1 MHITVFGANF
11 PLGERVVHQC
21 LNRGFTVTAFS
32 RNIEGFI
39 DEDHRNEL
47 LIAKKGYILD
57 ANDVSE
63 GLLHSDAVI
72 VLFNNDHFEFTD
84 KSRSIGIKNIIAQ
97 MGSKNISRVVV
108 LGGMGILNAENEHL
122 LMDSTEFP
130 EKFKAIS
137 EEQLKAFELLSKSS
151 LNWTYYCPSKIIN
164 ADETGHFITSE
175 NYLPDATV
183 PSIHAGDLALSM
195 IESITKNQFV
205 RCRVGI
211 ANI

>member
-1 MHITVFGANF
+1 MHITVFGANL
-11 PLGERVVHQC
+11 PLGERIVHQC

-39 DEDHRNEL
+39 DEAHRNKL

-57 ANDVSE
+57 AKDVSE
-63 GLLHSDAVI
+63 GLLDADAVI
-72 VLFNNDHFEFTD
+72 VLFNNDHFEYTD

-97 MGSKNISRVVV
+97 MLVKNISRVVI
-108 LGGMGILNAENEHL
+108 LGGMGILNAEDENL

-130 EKFKAIS
+130 EKQKAIS
-137 EEQLKAFELLSKSS
+137 EEQFKAFELLSKSS
-151 LNWTYYCPSKIIN
+151 LDWTCYCPSKIIE
-164 ADETGHFITSE
+164 ADETGHFITRE
-175 NYLPDATV
+175 NYLPTAIAQ
-183 PSIHAGDLALSM
+183 SIYAGDLALSM
-195 IESITKNQFV
+195 IESITKNQFI